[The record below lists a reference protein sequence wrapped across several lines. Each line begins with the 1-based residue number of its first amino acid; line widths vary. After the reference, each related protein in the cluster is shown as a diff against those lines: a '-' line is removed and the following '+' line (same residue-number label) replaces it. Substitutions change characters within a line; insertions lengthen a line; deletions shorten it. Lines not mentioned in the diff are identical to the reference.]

1 MAMAHGIPP
10 ATPEAP
16 SAALREQLHREL
28 RRALGE
34 PAELVSIRA
43 DGARRVRGLAICAGR
58 VLSFVLDAEE
68 QRLRTQPL
76 LELLRINSAPA
87 APS

>member
-1 MAMAHGIPP
+1 MAHGIPP
-10 ATPEAP
+10 ATPQGP
-16 SAALREQLHREL
+16 PAALRERLQREL
-28 RRALGE
+28 RRTLGE
-34 PAELVSIRA
+34 PAELVSVRA
-43 DGARRVRGLAICAGR
+43 DGDRRVRGLVLCAGR

-76 LELLRINSAPA
+76 LELLRINSAPV